1 MARGDLVQLVTATGT
16 LNPVTN
22 VQVGCQVSGRVSK
35 LYVDWNSQVT
45 AGEVIAE
52 IDPST
57 YKAAVD
63 QAAADLANAKANLE
77 LQQAEAERALDLF
90 TNKLISQSDRDTA
103 VATLDE
109 ADATVKIKEAA
120 LTNAVANLGYC
131 KIYSPVDG
139 VVILRAVDVGQ
150 TVASSFN
157 TPTLFQIANDLR
169 QMQIDS
175 SVAEADV
182 GGVQEGQ
189 SVDFTVDAYPTRTF
203 AGSVRQV
210 RNSPTTVNNVVTYD
224 CVISV
229 TNSDLKLKPGM
240 TANVSIIVAERTN
253 VLSIPNSA
261 LRFHPPDYAGA
272 DTNMAWALSAT
283 NQPNLASAASQPG
296 HHGHGGEHPIYHT
309 VFLLTAQG
317 SDPKL
322 QPVRIQTGISDGI
335 STEVLSGLDE
345 GATVVIRPDSD
356 RPAIG
361 SGQQSKP
368 ARKQPA
374 AALNHRRNPVVQ
386 NHPVIKLDDIHK
398 TYHTGEVDVHAVR
411 GISLEIFP
419 GEFVAIMGSSGSG
432 KSTLMNMIGAL
443 DRPTGGHYWLD
454 GIDVS
459 TLGPRRAGR
468 RAQRENR
475 LCVSRF
481 QPACRARRRWKMS
494 RCPCSTTG
502 AASRRTSSTGAP
514 LLPSNWSAWA
524 TARGP
529 SSQPAFRRPAT
540 ARGHRPRAGEPAHA
554 AAGRRTDRQPRQPDE
569 HRNHGRVPEIE
580 RPGHHHH
587 HGHAR
592 TGHRALHQTH
602 GDFARRSKS
611 SPTKLVAESADRG
624 FGIGQ
629 IAPGAAGGAIARKR

>member
-1 MARGDLVQLVTATGT
+1 MAERRSSSTIWIVLVVALAAVAGGWAWYMHANRSNAPDYLAAAVARGDLVQLVTATGT

-203 AGSVRQV
+203 AGFRQ
-210 RNSPTTVNNVVTYD
+210 
-224 CVISV
+224 
-229 TNSDLKLKPGM
+229 
-240 TANVSIIVAERTN
+240 
-253 VLSIPNSA
+253 
-261 LRFHPPDYAGA
+261 AGA
-272 DTNMAWALSAT
+272 KFPDDREQRGHLRLCHQRNEFGFEIEAGHDGQRVHHSRRAHQCAEH
-283 NQPNLASAASQPG
+283 SQ
-296 HHGHGGEHPIYHT
+296 
-309 VFLLTAQG
+309 F
-317 SDPKL
+317 
-322 QPVRIQTGISDGI
+322 R
-335 STEVLSGLDE
+335 
-345 GATVVIRPDSD
+345 ATVPSPGLCRGGHQYGLGAQCYE
-356 RPAIG
+356 PAQ
-361 SGQQSKP
+361 SGQ
-368 ARKQPA
+368 RRQPA
-374 AALNHRRNPVVQ
+374 GASWPRGRTP
-386 NHPVIKLDDIHK
+386 DIPHGFSA
-398 TYHTGEVDVHAVR
+398 Y
-411 GISLEIFP
+411 
-419 GEFVAIMGSSGSG
+419 
-432 KSTLMNMIGAL
+432 
-443 DRPTGGHYWLD
+443 
-454 GIDVS
+454 
-459 TLGPRRAGR
+459 RAG
-468 RAQRENR
+468 QRP
-475 LCVSRF
+475 
-481 QPACRARRRWKMS
+481 Q
-494 RCPCSTTG
+494 T
-502 AASRRTSSTGAP
+502 
-514 LLPSNWSAWA
+514 
-524 TARGP
+524 
-529 SSQPAFRRPAT
+529 
-540 ARGHRPRAGEPAHA
+540 
-554 AAGRRTDRQPRQPDE
+554 AAGA
-569 HRNHGRVPEIE
+569 HSN
-580 RPGHHHH
+580 GH
-587 HGHAR
+587 
-592 TGHRALHQTH
+592 Q
-602 GDFARRSKS
+602 
-611 SPTKLVAESADRG
+611 
-624 FGIGQ
+624 
-629 IAPGAAGGAIARKR
+629 